1 MYPFNARKTE
11 DEQHTTVTCPLF
23 NKTGGGKAILTLAE
37 NTKIK
42 IFKDRYLLEIF
53 NRKILECGHYPSSVN
68 RYNSCSSYY
77 IHPSARALSIQP
89 E

>member
-42 IFKDRYLLEIF
+42 IFKRSI
-53 NRKILECGHYPSSVN
+53 
-68 RYNSCSSYY
+68 
-77 IHPSARALSIQP
+77 SARNF
-89 E
+89 